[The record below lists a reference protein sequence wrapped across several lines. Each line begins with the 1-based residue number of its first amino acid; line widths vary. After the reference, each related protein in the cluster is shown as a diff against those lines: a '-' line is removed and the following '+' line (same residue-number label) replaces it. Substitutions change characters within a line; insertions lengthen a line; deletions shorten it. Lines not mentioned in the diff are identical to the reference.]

1 MFGRALY
8 VLRRFPRE
16 EEELKKAIDEAKKQ
30 GLCVSMLTLTAPHYK
45 GDDLADLLD
54 KMTAAQTKLW
64 KDKAG
69 KRLIETYG
77 IVGREFV
84 RLK

>member
-1 MFGRALY
+1 MCCEDF
-8 VLRRFPRE
+8 RE
-16 EEELKKAIDEAKKQ
+16 KEELKLKKAIDEAKKQ

-69 KRLIETYG
+69 KG
-77 IVGREFV
+77 
-84 RLK
+84 